1 MKIVKEFKPLKC
13 FLKWSY
19 GEPKHPKES
28 MTEFTWGSGIN
39 ITIAGPELKF
49 DENTTLSEW
58 RQSEIKKWENL
69 MEDFNKGKRIQQLD
83 FRINPNRNDVEEVES
98 DINFIKWVD

>member
-1 MKIVKEFKPLKC
+1 
-13 FLKWSY
+13 
-19 GEPKHPKES
+19 

-39 ITIAGPELKF
+39 MTISGPELKF

-69 MEDFNKGKRIQQLD
+69 MEDFNKDKRIQQLD
-83 FRINPNRNDVEEVES
+83 FRINPTNNDVEEVES